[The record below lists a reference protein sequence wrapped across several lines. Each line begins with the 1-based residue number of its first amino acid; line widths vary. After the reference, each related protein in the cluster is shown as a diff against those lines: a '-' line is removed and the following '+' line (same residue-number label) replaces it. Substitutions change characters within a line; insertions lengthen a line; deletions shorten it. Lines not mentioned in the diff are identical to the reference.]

1 MVLDSTNDSIRQYYK
16 EGNSCKL
23 GGGGSDEPIKNVN
36 KLVKNLVTTGNT
48 TVNDC
53 HASRNTM

>member
-1 MVLDSTNDSIRQYYK
+1 MILFVNITRRETVASW
-16 EGNSCKL
+16 
-23 GGGGSDEPIKNVN
+23 GGGSDEPIKNVN